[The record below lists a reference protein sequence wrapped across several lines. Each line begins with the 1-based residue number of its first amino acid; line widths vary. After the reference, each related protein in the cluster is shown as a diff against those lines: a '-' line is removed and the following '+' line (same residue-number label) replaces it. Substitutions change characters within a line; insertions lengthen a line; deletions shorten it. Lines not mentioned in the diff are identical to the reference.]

1 MKSAKQRQ
9 IDERADPCIGLRP
22 QRCKVCG
29 RVDHIDFHVS
39 DEVWNKIVPIEFRG
53 RVLCIACFDYFAS
66 ARNVQYAEHLD
77 REICFVG
84 AMAGFTA
91 IIRDRAGTNTAE

>member
-1 MKSAKQRQ
+1 MKSAKQTQ

-29 RVDHIDFHVS
+29 RVDHINFHVP
-39 DEVWNKIVPIEFRG
+39 DAVWDKVVPLEFRG
-53 RVLCIACFDYFAS
+53 LVVCLPCFDYFAS
-66 ARNVQYAEHLD
+66 ARNVQYAKHLD

-84 AMAGFTA
+84 SMAGFTA
-91 IIRDRAGTNTAE
+91 IIRDCAGTDTAE